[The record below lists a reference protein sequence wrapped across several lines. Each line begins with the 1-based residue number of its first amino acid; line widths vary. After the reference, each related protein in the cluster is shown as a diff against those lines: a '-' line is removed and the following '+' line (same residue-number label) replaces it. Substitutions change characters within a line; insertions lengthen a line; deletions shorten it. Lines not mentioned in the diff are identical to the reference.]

1 MPVFH
6 SGRMGILCSIISG
19 LLRINAMSKF
29 NINLHEV
36 IFSLSDA
43 LDLVGVDQHYHGK
56 RVAYIAAECGQA
68 LNWGKARL
76 DDLFL
81 AAIMHD
87 CGVSNT
93 AVHTRLTNFE
103 GKNIANH
110 CDKGADLLQ
119 KRPLLANLAECVL
132 YHHTPW
138 TEMLG
143 LDLSESVK
151 FAANCIYLADR
162 VDILVLNELQA
173 NPNILAGKDQIR
185 RKIKAK
191 AGRWFNYELVDSF
204 MEVSAAEAFWLSMEQ
219 VPQSGYAL
227 SWMQHSPIQEI
238 DFQELRD
245 IILIFSH
252 IVDAKSR
259 YTVQHSDGV
268 ANVSRYLGELFN
280 LSEQQCDK
288 LELTGLLHDLGKLRV
303 ADKILDKPE
312 KLSESEY
319 YIMQRH
325 SFDSYHILKNITG
338 FEDIAKWAAQHHE
351 RIDGSGYPYHYKE
364 YSLSIEARIIAVAD
378 VFQALTQNRPYRD
391 KFSPQ
396 NIMLELN
403 KQAQAGKLDKQV
415 VLMVESNFSQ
425 CLNLAQLF
433 DEVGV
438 GTHTK

>member
-1 MPVFH
+1 
-6 SGRMGILCSIISG
+6 
-19 LLRINAMSKF
+19 MSKF
-29 NINLHEV
+29 KINLHEV

-43 LDLVGVDQHYHGK
+43 LDLVGIDQHYHGK
-56 RVAYIAAECGQA
+56 RVAYIAAECGKA
-68 LNWGKARL
+68 LSWGNARL

-110 CDKGADLLQ
+110 CDKGAELLQ
-119 KRPLLANLAECVL
+119 KRPQLAKLANCVL

-138 TEMLG
+138 TELLG
-143 LDLSESVK
+143 LDLPEAVK

-162 VDILVLNELQA
+162 VDILVLNGLQI
-173 NPNILAGKDQIR
+173 NPDILASKEQIR

-204 MEVSAAEAFWLSMEQ
+204 MEISESEAFWLSMEQ
-219 VPQSGYAL
+219 VQHSGYAL
-227 SWMQHSPIQEI
+227 SWMEHNPVQQI
-238 DFQELRD
+238 DFHELKD
-245 IILIFSH
+245 IVLIFSH

-312 KLSESEY
+312 KLNESEY
-319 YIMQRH
+319 HIIQRH
-325 SFDSYHILKNITG
+325 SFDSYNILKNITG

-351 RIDGSGYPYHYKE
+351 RIDGSGYPYHYSNGE
-364 YSLSIEARIIAVAD
+364 LSIEARIIAVAD
-378 VFQALTQNRPYRD
+378 VFQALTQKRPYRD

-396 NIMLELN
+396 NIMPELN
-403 KQAQAGKLDKQV
+403 KQADTGRLDQQV
-415 VLMVESNFSQ
+415 VLMLENNFSE
-425 CLNLAQLF
+425 CMKCAQSYPMRRA
-433 DEVGV
+433 
-438 GTHTK
+438 

>member
-1 MPVFH
+1 
-6 SGRMGILCSIISG
+6 
-19 LLRINAMSKF
+19 
-29 NINLHEV
+29 
-36 IFSLSDA
+36 
-43 LDLVGVDQHYHGK
+43 
-56 RVAYIAAECGQA
+56 
-68 LNWGKARL
+68 
-76 DDLFL
+76 
-81 AAIMHD
+81 
-87 CGVSNT
+87 
-93 AVHTRLTNFE
+93 
-103 GKNIANH
+103 
-110 CDKGADLLQ
+110 
-119 KRPLLANLAECVL
+119 
-132 YHHTPW
+132 
-138 TEMLG
+138 
-143 LDLSESVK
+143 
-151 FAANCIYLADR
+151 
-162 VDILVLNELQA
+162 
-173 NPNILAGKDQIR
+173 NILASKDQIR

-204 MEVSAAEAFWLSMEQ
+204 MEISAPEAFWLSMEQ

-303 ADKILDKPE
+303 PDTILDKPE

-319 YIMQRH
+319 YLMQRH
-325 SFDSYHILKNITG
+325 SFDSYNILKNITG

-351 RIDGSGYPYHYKE
+351 RIDGSGYPYHYKA

-403 KQAQAGKLDKQV
+403 KQAEAGKLDKQV
-415 VLMVESNFSQ
+415 VLMVESNFSR

>member
-1 MPVFH
+1 
-6 SGRMGILCSIISG
+6 
-19 LLRINAMSKF
+19 MSKF

-43 LDLVGVDQHYHGK
+43 LDLVGIDQHYHGK
-56 RVAYIAAECGQA
+56 RVAYIAAECGKA
-68 LNWGKARL
+68 LNWDNARL

-110 CDKGADLLQ
+110 CDKGAELLQ
-119 KRPLLANLAECVL
+119 KRPLLASLADCVL

-138 TEMLG
+138 TELLG
-143 LDLSESVK
+143 LDLPEAVK

-162 VDILVLNELQA
+162 VDILVLNGLQSD
-173 NPNILAGKDQIR
+173 PDILASKEQVR

-204 MEVSAAEAFWLSMEQ
+204 MQISEPEAFWLSMEQ
-219 VPQSGYAL
+219 VQHSGYAL
-227 SWMQHSPIQEI
+227 SWMEHCPVQEI
-238 DFQELRD
+238 DFQELKD
-245 IILIFSH
+245 IVLIFSH
-252 IVDAKSR
+252 IVDAKSH

-303 ADKILDKPE
+303 VDKILDKPE
-312 KLSESEY
+312 KLNESEY

-325 SFDSYHILKNITG
+325 SFDSYNILKNITG

-351 RIDGSGYPYHYKE
+351 RIDGSGYPYHYRGSE
-364 YSLSIEARIIAVAD
+364 LSLEARIIAVAD
-378 VFQALTQNRPYRD
+378 VFQALTQKRPYRD

-396 NIMLELN
+396 NIMPELH

-415 VLMVESNFSQ
+415 VSMLKNNLVVGETCCFSQ
-425 CLNLAQLF
+425 
-433 DEVGV
+433 
-438 GTHTK
+438 KY